1 MAVCIESGYLGYI
14 VLMDA
19 ATGTV
24 KEFTQVPCL
33 PKTPMSRSGDRVVSF
48 GPYPTS
54 SYTMR
59 FFSLPFTGGLPRL
72 SSTTYEIPISA
83 GSIGDPFTVMGS
95 RHSDGDNSYFVEVF
109 DSRGNSK
116 LVVDTARQVYPPKVV
131 AVSKPIGTTT
141 SFYVAVAS
149 DYTVFVHLQSGS
161 QLLSYDLPDRA
172 TVIALTFQGEHTLV
186 IVARTSS
193 KETKQVSHTVV
204 YDLKTDAHTTF
215 TNDDWY
221 ISSVAFNDEGSHMAV
236 SGSQGGGEQGTPFIY
251 IMDLST
257 GLVQTLCEQTVEN
270 KTGGWASYVNVSFV
284 TDGQGRGM
292 VLAQTR
298 TKPSSIQA
306 LQVTLTAPEG
316 QAHVS
321 DGVKSAPI
329 QSIMHVVYNKVA
341 LLVAAGVG
349 FCLWKMLQVAPQQDK
364 GVAGPAGVPPAEV
377 L

>member
-1 MAVCIESGYLGYI
+1 
-14 VLMDA
+14 
-19 ATGTV
+19 
-24 KEFTQVPCL
+24 
-33 PKTPMSRSGDRVVSF
+33 
-48 GPYPTS
+48 
-54 SYTMR
+54 
-59 FFSLPFTGGLPRL
+59 
-72 SSTTYEIPISA
+72 
-83 GSIGDPFTVMGS
+83 
-95 RHSDGDNSYFVEVF
+95 
-109 DSRGNSK
+109 
-116 LVVDTARQVYPPKVV
+116 
-131 AVSKPIGTTT
+131 
-141 SFYVAVAS
+141 
-149 DYTVFVHLQSGS
+149 
-161 QLLSYDLPDRA
+161 
-172 TVIALTFQGEHTLV
+172 
-186 IVARTSS
+186 
-193 KETKQVSHTVV
+193 
-204 YDLKTDAHTTF
+204 
-215 TNDDWY
+215 
-221 ISSVAFNDEGSHMAV
+221 
-236 SGSQGGGEQGTPFIY
+236 
-251 IMDLST
+251 MDLST